1 MKSLF
6 TVAVLAT
13 SLGLVKAD
21 VYTGATD
28 LARRNGAGQNNGN
41 AQPPNNAGNNQAVD
55 PALAAT
61 MANIADLRTDLAA
74 LNRSTETSVPS
85 DLKAS
90 LLNHLVAAATGT
102 KPASTNVQKLGNDL
116 SKTVLGKTKMQAQ
129 QLALARNLHA
139 LFNAGHLQAAQQQA
153 VLDSVRKILTDAG
166 SPAEDV
172 DTIVADLKEIAA
184 ATR

>member
-1 MKSLF
+1 MKNLLSVL
-6 TVAVLAT
+6 VLAA
-13 SLGLVKAD
+13 SLGVVKAD

-28 LARRNGAGQNNGN
+28 LARRNGAAKNDGN
-41 AQPPNNAGNNQAVD
+41 AQPPNSGNNQAVD

-61 MANIADLRTDLAA
+61 LANITDLRTDLAA
-74 LNRSTETSVPS
+74 LNRSTESAVPS

-90 LLNHLVAAATGT
+90 LLTHLAAAATGT

-116 SKTVLGKTKMQAQ
+116 SKTVLGNTKMQAQ
-129 QLALARNLHA
+129 QLTLARNLHA
-139 LFNAGHLQAAQQQA
+139 IFNAGHLQAAQQQA

-166 SPAEDV
+166 SPADDV